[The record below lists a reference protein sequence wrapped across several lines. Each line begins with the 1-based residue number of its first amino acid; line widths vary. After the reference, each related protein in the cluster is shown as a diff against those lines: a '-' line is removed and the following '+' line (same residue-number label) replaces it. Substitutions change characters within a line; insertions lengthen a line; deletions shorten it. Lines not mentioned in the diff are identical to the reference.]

1 MVRTALQ
8 ADSFLFWYRPQY
20 EVWNKSDL
28 CTAADGRTA
37 HLAAGTAG
45 DGPQALLQPLGYVN
59 GIQIPFR
66 FRHGSA
72 LRCASTDFFVYN
84 GFGLYVI
91 IPVLAVS
98 VNIIRIFLPF
108 LAVKL
113 QKERLYPACQTAEAG
128 RDGQHKELRPGERS
142 GVCFTFCEGDEAEAV
157 CACCPLHSL
166 RKVWAFSHKKSD
178 AEKRRI
184 FAAIGQ

>member
-1 MVRTALQ
+1 
-8 ADSFLFWYRPQY
+8 
-20 EVWNKSDL
+20 
-28 CTAADGRTA
+28 
-37 HLAAGTAG
+37 
-45 DGPQALLQPLGYVN
+45 ALLQPLGYVN
-59 GIQIPFR
+59 DIQIPFR
-66 FRHGSA
+66 FWHGST

-84 GFGLYVI
+84 GFDLYVI

-128 RDGQHKELRPGERS
+128 QDGQHKELRPGERS
-142 GVCFTFCEGDEAEAV
+142 GVCFTFCGGDEAEAV

-178 AEKRRI
+178 AFQRRI